1 MGEASRADTGDLT
14 GGNLFSIELESKVL
28 KCILCK
34 LLIDL
39 YTLEVYQSIYS
50 LLELGLLTWGNP
62 APVVGLPR
70 IPLRGLLYLLRSRWE
85 DGDSSFI
92 LLSLLS
98 AYNSWSYSNISMSC
112 LFCHLLLWSGS
123 VPW

>member
-1 MGEASRADTGDLT
+1 MGEARRADIGDLT
-14 GGNLFSIELESKVL
+14 GGNLFSIELVSKVL

-39 YTLEVYQSIYS
+39 CTLEVYQSIYS

-70 IPLRGLLYLLRSRWE
+70 IPLRGLLYLLFSLRE
-85 DGDSSFI
+85 DGELSFI
-92 LLSLLS
+92 LLTFAS
-98 AYNSWSYSNISMSC
+98 AYNS
-112 LFCHLLLWSGS
+112 
-123 VPW
+123 